1 MITVHCR
8 EKWKMELRGGF
19 GIEAEQ
25 CCVASRDINSLWWG
39 EMESFTAEY
48 A

>member
-1 MITVHCR
+1 VITVHCR

-25 CCVASRDINSLWWG
+25 CCVASRDIDSLWWG
-39 EMESFTAEY
+39 ESFTAEY